1 MTERKKG
8 GRPKSNRTE
17 VIAVRISEELRERL
31 DLHLDRL
38 ETRHGVKSSRSALTA
53 HALQTYLDSL
63 GEE

>member
-38 ETRHGVKSSRSALTA
+38 EVRHGVKSSRSAMTA
-53 HALQTYLDSL
+53 YALQTYLDGL
-63 GEE
+63 EEG